1 MQKLPLPD
9 LNSMSVD
16 ELWLV
21 HEEIGKILLEKITVE
36 KQELERRL
44 LQLNPD
50 KSAPVGSLGR
60 RKYPAVLPKYCNPDS
75 PSETWSGRGKQ
86 PRWLVA
92 QLKSGH
98 KLEDF
103 AISQAKPAKE
113 FSISPIKPARRIAGR
128 VRP

>member
-1 MQKLPLPD
+1 MQKPSLPD
-9 LNSMSVD
+9 LNLMSVD
-16 ELWLV
+16 ELWLI
-21 HEEIGKILLEKITVE
+21 HEGVGKILLEKINKE

-50 KSAPVGSLGR
+50 KSVPVSSTGR
-60 RKYPAVLPKYCNPDS
+60 RKYPAVLPKYFNPDS

-103 AISQAKPAKE
+103 TISRAEPTKE
-113 FSISPIKPARRIAGR
+113 FSATPIKPAKRVGGR
-128 VRP
+128 ARP